1 MPATPSESNR
11 IAATQRPAKREA
23 LAEPTGV
30 RRRRS
35 TTEQAMRTTETTSDL
50 PSELDHRSNDR
61 IDVWLLWCER
71 DNRVLV
77 AVADEKTGERFEIEL
92 REGEQALDVFNH
104 PYAYAA
110 WHGIDTRSEIPEAMS
125 WTAGAMP

>member
-1 MPATPSESNR
+1 MFSTPSETHRSG
-11 IAATQRPAKREA
+11 ATQRPATREA
-23 LAEPTGV
+23 VDELTGV

-35 TTEQAMRTTETTSDL
+35 TKEQAVRTSETMSDL
-50 PSELDHRSNDR
+50 LYELDHRSNDR

-77 AVADEKTGERFEIEL
+77 AVADEKTGERFEVEV

-110 WHGIDTRSEIPEAMS
+110 WRGIDTRSEIPEAMS
-125 WTAGAMP
+125 WTA

>member
-1 MPATPSESNR
+1 MLPTPSESNR
-11 IAATQRPAKREA
+11 SAATRRAATLEAPDEPA
-23 LAEPTGV
+23 GV
-30 RRRRS
+30 RRS
-35 TTEQAMRTTETTSDL
+35 MKEHAMRTTETVSDL
-50 PSELDHRSNDR
+50 LHELDHRCNDR

-77 AVADEKTGERFEIEL
+77 AVADEKTGERFEIEV

-110 WHGIDTRSEIPEAMS
+110 WRGIDTRSEIPEPMS
-125 WTAGAMP
+125 WTA

>member
-1 MPATPSESNR
+1 MFSTPSETHRSG
-11 IAATQRPAKREA
+11 ATQRPATREA
-23 LAEPTGV
+23 VDELTGV

-35 TTEQAMRTTETTSDL
+35 TEEQAVRTSETMSDL
-50 PSELDHRSNDR
+50 LYELDHRSNDR

-77 AVADEKTGERFEIEL
+77 AVADEKTGERFEVEV

-110 WHGIDTRSEIPEAMS
+110 WRGIDTRSEIPEAMS
-125 WTAGAMP
+125 WTA